1 MVRKK
6 RTSAELTCTD
16 EGCTGCDG
24 DQAPVDPA
32 AAARLLAV
40 KIPKSGAAIPCAE
53 SESVLFVDRST
64 GLTRIKRDVVQL
76 AVWRRPEIPPFVRA
90 LSDPSFSA
98 ADLPSFKGVVTPS
111 DAARILSQALRAQE
125 GRRRDALGAS
135 GALDAGQLEALVE
148 DVARLVGLFAKATG
162 EEYVFVRL
170 EALEDNGCV
179 FWHQDCVDFRL
190 CATYRGPC
198 TEFVAPE
205 WSKAVLRRRQADS
218 KHAQSL
224 MHTDV
229 ALFKGRGE
237 DHDAT
242 KLLDHP
248 GIVHRSP
255 RIEAAGICRSVLV
268 LDIPQPWMMQDDED
282 SHGEEDD
289 SHDEEE
295 GEEESEDDDEHH
307 H

>member
-24 DQAPVDPA
+24 DQAPVDHE

-40 KIPKSGAAIPCAE
+40 REPKSGAAIPCAD

-111 DAARILSQALRAQE
+111 DAARTLGQALRAQE

-135 GALDAGQLEALVE
+135 GALDAGQLDALVE
-148 DVARLVGLFAKATG
+148 DVARLVGLFAKVSG

-268 LDIPQPWMMQDDED
+268 LDIPQPWMMQDED
-282 SHGEEDD
+282 SHDEDDEEDG
-289 SHDEEE
+289 EEE
-295 GEEESEDDDEHH
+295 GEEESDEDDDHH

>member
-1 MVRKK
+1 MVRTK
-6 RTSAELTCTD
+6 RSSAELTCTD

-24 DQAPVDPA
+24 DRTPVDPA
-32 AAARLLAV
+32 AAARLLAI
-40 KIPKSGAAIPCAE
+40 KKPNPASAIPCAD

-64 GLTRIKRDVVQL
+64 GLTQIKRDVVQL

-111 DAARILSQALRAQE
+111 DAARTLGQALRAQE

-135 GALDAGQLEALVE
+135 GALDAGQLDALVE
-148 DVARLVGLFAKATG
+148 DVARLVALFAKATG

-268 LDIPQPWMMQDDED
+268 LDIPQPWMMQDED
-282 SHGEEDD
+282 SHDEDDEEDG
-289 SHDEEE
+289 EEE
-295 GEEESEDDDEHH
+295 GEEESDDEHH

>member
-1 MVRKK
+1 MVP
-6 RTSAELTCTD
+6 L
-16 EGCTGCDG
+16 
-24 DQAPVDPA
+24 
-32 AAARLLAV
+32 ARLMPA
-40 KIPKSGAAIPCAE
+40 S
-53 SESVLFVDRST
+53 ST
-64 GLTRIKRDVVQL
+64 RWSR
-76 AVWRRPEIPPFVRA
+76 
-90 LSDPSFSA
+90 
-98 ADLPSFKGVVTPS
+98 
-111 DAARILSQALRAQE
+111 
-125 GRRRDALGAS
+125 
-135 GALDAGQLEALVE
+135 
-148 DVARLVGLFAKATG
+148 ARLVGLFAKATG

-170 EALEDNGCV
+170 EALENNGCV

>member
-1 MVRKK
+1 MSLLKAAFCAAEPSQRHRRRRWRLLTLIT
-6 RTSAELTCTD
+6 RTAGLCRSTNALTAARGVPYGSSRCRGEE
-16 EGCTGCDG
+16 EGAAAT
-24 DQAPVDPA
+24 PA
-32 AAARLLAV
+32 AATVRV
-40 KIPKSGAAIPCAE
+40 
-53 SESVLFVDRST
+53 SV
-64 GLTRIKRDVVQL
+64 
-76 AVWRRPEIPPFVRA
+76 
-90 LSDPSFSA
+90 PSFSA
-98 ADLPSFKGVVTPS
+98 AGLPSFKGVVTPS

-125 GRRRDALGAS
+125 GRRQDALGAS
-135 GALDAGQLEALVE
+135 GALDAGQLDALVE
-148 DVARLVGLFAKATG
+148 DVARLVGLFAKVSG
-162 EEYVFVRL
+162 EEHVFVRL

-268 LDIPQPWMMQDDED
+268 LDIPQPWMMQD
-282 SHGEEDD
+282 EDD
-289 SHDEEE
+289 SHDEDDEEDGEEEE
-295 GEEESEDDDEHH
+295 GEEESEEDDEHH

>member
-6 RTSAELTCTD
+6 RTSAELTCTE

-24 DQAPVDPA
+24 DQIPADPA
-32 AAARLLAV
+32 VAQRLLA
-40 KIPKSGAAIPCAE
+40 IREPNPASAIPCAD

-125 GRRRDALGAS
+125 GRGQDALGAS
-135 GALDAGQLEALVE
+135 GALDAGQLDALVE
-148 DVARLVGLFAKATG
+148 DVARLVALFAKVSG

-229 ALFKGRGE
+229 ALFKGRGG

-268 LDIPQPWMMQDDED
+268 LDIPQPWMMQDED
-282 SHGEEDD
+282 SHDEDDEEDG
-289 SHDEEE
+289 EEE
-295 GEEESEDDDEHH
+295 GEEESEDDDDHH

>member
-1 MVRKK
+1 M
-6 RTSAELTCTD
+6 
-16 EGCTGCDG
+16 
-24 DQAPVDPA
+24 
-32 AAARLLAV
+32 
-40 KIPKSGAAIPCAE
+40 
-53 SESVLFVDRST
+53 DRST

-111 DAARILSQALRAQE
+111 DAARTLGQALRAQE

-135 GALDAGQLEALVE
+135 GALDAGQLDALVE
-148 DVARLVGLFAKATG
+148 DVARLCGLFAKVSG

-295 GEEESEDDDEHH
+295 GEEESEEDDEHH

>member
-1 MVRKK
+1 M
-6 RTSAELTCTD
+6 TCTE

-40 KIPKSGAAIPCAE
+40 REPNPASAIPCAD

-98 ADLPSFKGVVTPS
+98 ADLPSFKGVVAPS

-125 GRRRDALGAS
+125 GRRQDALGAS
-135 GALDAGQLEALVE
+135 GALDAGQLDALVE
-148 DVARLVGLFAKATG
+148 DVARLCQLFAKVSG

-179 FWHQDCVDFRL
+179 FLHQDCVFFRL

-198 TEFVAPE
+198 PGCRAG
-205 WSKAVLRRRQADS
+205 WSAVLRRRQADS
-218 KHAQSL
+218 KHAQASC
-224 MHTDV
+224 TPTSRSS
-229 ALFKGRGE
+229 GRR
-237 DHDAT
+237 DHDNE
-242 KLLDHP
+242 LLDH

-255 RIEAAGICRSVLV
+255 RIEAAGIYRSVLV
-268 LDIPQPWMMQDDED
+268 LDIR
-282 SHGEEDD
+282 SRG
-289 SHDEEE
+289 
-295 GEEESEDDDEHH
+295 
-307 H
+307 